1 MKSVEEDTP
10 DRGYNNNEIY
20 RRSHLGSNLDKAFNK
35 T

>member
-1 MKSVEEDTP
+1 MKSVEEDIP

-20 RRSHLGSNLDKAFNK
+20 RRSYLGSNLDKAFNK